1 MPANRDQ
8 TGKFI
13 AGVSGNPSGRPKIPA
28 EVKEILQAAC
38 PDAAR
43 ELVKFIHHKR
53 PNIAMWAITEILNRV
68 YGKPETM
75 SKIELTGSNDGALVF
90 RWATDEKGGNVE
102 ARSEDFQI

>member
-1 MPANRDQ
+1 MPQNRAKNGQFLPGCVANP
-8 TGKFI
+8 G
-13 AGVSGNPSGRPKIPA
+13 GRPKIPA
-28 EVKEILQAAC
+28 EVKEILKAAC

-75 SKIELTGSNDGALVF
+75 SKVELTGANNGALVCK
-90 RWATDEKGGNVE
+90 WITDEKAGDEN
-102 ARSEDFQI
+102 SP

>member
-1 MPANRDQ
+1 MPANRDK

-28 EVKEILQAAC
+28 EVKEILKAAC

-75 SKIELTGSNDGALVF
+75 SKVELTLVF
-90 RWATDEKGGNVE
+90 KWITDEQAGNVE
-102 ARSEDFQI
+102 ARDEDFKE